1 MNCAQKNYW
10 IRAAR
15 HALEYGITIGLA
27 VFSGYCIVQGR
38 W

>member
-1 MNCAQKNYW
+1 M
-10 IRAAR
+10 RAAR
-15 HALEYGITIGLA
+15 RALEYGIAVALA